1 MAEIPKIVRQR
12 LRTMATPKDHPDAN
26 LLSAFVEKSLGKGAR
41 ALVIEHLS
49 ACASCREVVSLS
61 AVLPETSSAVS
72 VPASSGWLSWPAL
85 RWAAAGA
92 CVVVV
97 GAAVTLHQRQS
108 QPGMVNGRPV
118 AGSKLAV
125 QNGVTENNGVTSQ
138 TSSANLPSPVEMAD
152 ARPALA
158 GVVPGKAKD
167 AIAEQPDDQS
177 EKSVH
182 ALSPGNMAL
191 AQGANNSASPANL
204 SPRWTLSSDGT
215 LQRSL
220 DSGRT
225 WRKIPVPA
233 QATLRALAANG
244 LDIWVGGSGGALFH
258 SSDAGRRWTRVRPV
272 VNGEALTADIIGVEF
287 PDLLH
292 GKLTIADPDAQALN
306 RSWQAG
312 QILQQYDFP
321 ADSRGEDVAVQKTP
335 GPAFSGKQTWSTADA
350 GQTWEKQ

>member
-41 ALVIEHLS
+41 DLVIEHLS

-97 GAAVTLHQRQS
+97 GAAVTLRQRES
-108 QPGMVNGRPV
+108 QVSMVNGRPV

-167 AIAEQPDDQS
+167 AIAEQPDDPS
-177 EKSVH
+177 EKSVN
-182 ALSPGNMAL
+182 ALSPGTMAL
-191 AQGANNSASPANL
+191 AQGANNAANPANL

-272 VNGEALTADIIGVEF
+272 VNGHALPAELMGV
-287 PDLLH
+287 
-292 GKLTIADPDAQALN
+292 Q
-306 RSWQAG
+306 S
-312 QILQQYDFP
+312 
-321 ADSRGEDVAVQKTP
+321 
-335 GPAFSGKQTWSTADA
+335 
-350 GQTWEKQ
+350 

>member
-1 MAEIPKIVRQR
+1 MAQ
-12 LRTMATPKDHPDAN
+12 PKDHPDPN
-26 LLSAFVEKSLGKGAR
+26 LLSAFIEKSLGKGAR

-49 ACASCREVVSLS
+49 ACTSCREVVSLS
-61 AVLPETSSAVS
+61 AVLPETSSGVS
-72 VPASSGWLSWPAL
+72 VAPASLGWLSWPAL

-97 GAAVTLHQRQS
+97 GAAVTLHQRGS
-108 QPGMVNGRPV
+108 QPGMVNRRPV
-118 AGSKLAV
+118 AESKLAV
-125 QNGVTENNGVTSQ
+125 QNGVTENITENNGVTSQ
-138 TSSANLPSPVEMAD
+138 TSSEGSPTTAGRPVEMAD

-167 AIAEQPDDQS
+167 AIAEQPGDQS
-177 EKSVH
+177 EKSMNV
-182 ALSPGNMAL
+182 LSAGKMAF
-191 AQGANNSASPANL
+191 ARKSASNEANPASL

-233 QATLRALAANG
+233 QTTLRALAANG

-292 GKLTIADPDAQALN
+292 GKLTIADADAQALN
-306 RSWQAG
+306 RSWQPG